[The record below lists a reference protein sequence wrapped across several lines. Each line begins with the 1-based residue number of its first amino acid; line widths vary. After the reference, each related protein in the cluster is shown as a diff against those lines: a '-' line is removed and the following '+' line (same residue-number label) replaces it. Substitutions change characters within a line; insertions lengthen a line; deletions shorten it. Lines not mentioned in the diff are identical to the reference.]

1 MTLVPMKLMPVKL
14 IPVKILKR
22 LIATA
27 GFAACMANAVNAEV
41 IDVLVLYT
49 PEALQTRN
57 GADIDARIS
66 SYITYSNDAYSNA
79 QVDMEV
85 RLVGSALLDA
95 NYDYVTETNLDNLR
109 RNSTVANL
117 RREHGADA
125 VVLLN
130 LRQQVSNGYI
140 CGIGYVPS
148 GDSNSGRLYSNA
160 SSVAY
165 SLVGIDCGVNTFTH
179 EVGHNMS
186 LGHSYTQ
193 GSAGGVWRWARGHGV
208 QGLFSTIMAY
218 PHAYG
223 TYRQLPV
230 FSNPR
235 INSCEGQAC
244 GVDQALNN
252 GADAAANL
260 TALAQQIAGFMPTV
274 HDIDDGDDGGGDDNG
289 DDDTPPSDTPCE
301 KDPVTGNLL
310 INGEFDSTDSW
321 QSGFGQ
327 STLSITALPAEG
339 CLDNALVVGNRTQY
353 YSSAF
358 QSIDG
363 KLTAGNSYQFN
374 GKFGIANGSRET
386 IRVAL
391 RIRSYWGSRY
401 AYLDPV
407 SVTANELTSFQQN
420 FTLSSGNVDG
430 LLIYGPAA
438 GVDMVMDSLSIVP
451 LNSAASASA
460 AVDRLDELAAAE
472 PVLNE
477 QFELKANGW
486 RSFHGG
492 RLSYTADASA
502 GKYSLRASKRKSE
515 YAGPTLD
522 ATGALQ
528 AGNSYQLNASVKV
541 MGATSQQTV
550 QAWLFYVD
558 NSGSHWQKLAISSA
572 PVGAWQTLEGQFVI
586 DADGD
591 IVRARLHILGPEANH
606 SLQLDNLIIE
616 RL

>member
-1 MTLVPMKLMPVKL
+1 MKT
-14 IPVKILKR
+14 KILKR
-22 LIATA
+22 FIATT
-27 GFAACMANAVNAEV
+27 GFAATSFVTCMLANTVTAEV

-49 PEALQTRN
+49 PEAQQSRN

-79 QVDMEV
+79 QVDMQL

-95 NYDYVTETNLDNLR
+95 PYDYVNEANLDSLR

-117 RREHGADA
+117 RRERGADA

-130 LRQQVSNGYI
+130 LRQEVSNGYI

-148 GDSNSGRLYSNA
+148 GNSGSGQLYSNA

-186 LGHSYTQ
+186 LGHSYVQ
-193 GSAGGVWRWARGHGV
+193 GSTGGVWPWARGHGV
-208 QGLFSTIMAY
+208 QGLFSTVMAY

-244 GVDQALNN
+244 GVDQAQNN

-260 TALAQQIAGFMPTV
+260 TALAPQIAGFMPTV
-274 HDIDDGDDGGGDDNG
+274 QVIDDGD

-301 KDPVTGNLL
+301 KEPVAGNLL
-310 INGEFDSTDSW
+310 VNGEFDSMDGW
-321 QSGFGQ
+321 QSGFGL
-327 STLSITALPAEG
+327 SSLSITALPTNGTG

-353 YSSAF
+353 YSSAY
-358 QSIDG
+358 QSTRG
-363 KLTAGNSYQFN
+363 KLTVGNSYQFN

-391 RIRSYWGSRY
+391 RIRSSWGSRY
-401 AYLDPV
+401 AYLDPI
-407 SVTANELTSFQQN
+407 SVTANELTSFQQS
-420 FTLSSGNVDG
+420 FTLSSGDVDG
-430 LLIYGPAA
+430 LLIYGPSP
-438 GVDMVMDSLSIVP
+438 GVDIVMDRLSIVP
-451 LNSAASASA
+451 LNSAES
-460 AVDRLDELAAAE
+460 VTLDELNTAAQ
-472 PVLNE
+472 VVNE
-477 QFELKANGW
+477 QFELTANGW
-486 RSFHGG
+486 QSYYGG
-492 RLSYTADASA
+492 KLAYTADAST
-502 GKYSLRASKRKSE
+502 GKYSLRASKRKSV

-522 ATGALQ
+522 ATGALLTD
-528 AGNSYQLNASVKV
+528 ASYQLSASVKV
-541 MGATSQQTV
+541 MGSNSQQTV
-550 QAWLFYVD
+550 QAWLYYLD
-558 NSGSHWQKLAISSA
+558 DSGSHWQKLAIASA
-572 PVGAWQTLEGQFVI
+572 SVGVWQSLEGQFAI

-591 IVRARLHILGPEANH
+591 ILQARLHILGPEAYH
-606 SLQLDNLIIE
+606 ALQLDNLVIE

>member
-1 MTLVPMKLMPVKL
+1 MKL
-14 IPVKILKR
+14 IPVKPKILKR
-22 LIATA
+22 LVATA
-27 GFAACMANAVNAEV
+27 GFAVCTLANTVTAEV

-79 QVDMEV
+79 QVDMQL

-95 NYDYVTETNLDNLR
+95 DYDYVNETNLSNLR

-148 GDSNSGRLYSNA
+148 GDSGRLYSNA
-160 SSVAY
+160 ASVAY

-186 LGHSYTQ
+186 LGHSYVQ
-193 GSAGGVWRWARGHGV
+193 GSTGGVWPWARGHGV

-244 GVDQALNN
+244 GVDQAQNN

-260 TALAQQIAGFMPTV
+260 TALASQIAGFMPTV
-274 HDIDDGDDGGGDDNG
+274 HDIDDGDDGGDDDGNG
-289 DDDTPPSDTPCE
+289 DDDTPPSDTPCV
-301 KDPVTGNLL
+301 KDPVVGNLL
-310 INGEFDSTDSW
+310 INGEFDSNTDGW
-321 QSGFGQ
+321 QSGFGE
-327 STLSITALPAEG
+327 STLSITALQAED

-358 QSIDG
+358 QSTNG
-363 KLTAGNSYQFN
+363 KLTVGNSYQFN
-374 GKFGIANGSRET
+374 GKFGIANGSRES

-407 SVTANELTSFQQN
+407 SVTANELTSYQQS
-420 FTLSSGNVDG
+420 FTLSSGEVDG
-430 LLIYGPAA
+430 ILIYGPAA
-438 GVDMVMDSLSIVP
+438 GVDIVMDSLSIVP
-451 LNSAASASA
+451 LNSAASA
-460 AVDRLDELAAAE
+460 VDRLDELAAAE
-472 PVLNE
+472 QVLNE

-486 RSFHGG
+486 QSFHGG
-492 RLSYTADASA
+492 RLSYTADAST

-515 YAGPTLD
+515 YAGPALD

-528 AGNSYQLNASVKV
+528 AGSRYQLNASVKV

-558 NSGSHWQKLAISSA
+558 NSGGHWQKLAIASA
-572 PVGAWQTLEGQFVI
+572 PVGAWQPLEGQFTI

-591 IVRARLHILGPEANH
+591 ISRARLHILGPEANH